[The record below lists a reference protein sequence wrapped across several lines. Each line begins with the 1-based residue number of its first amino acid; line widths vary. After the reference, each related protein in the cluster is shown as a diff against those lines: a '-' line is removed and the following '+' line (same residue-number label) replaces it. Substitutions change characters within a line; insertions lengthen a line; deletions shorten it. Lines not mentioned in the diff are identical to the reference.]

1 MNDAQIQQIQAKAVI
16 AAALIQSRAIDP
28 EGLGSGNKDIS
39 QHKLAR
45 LRELTSRIYDAIAA
59 GPDAAGM

>member
-1 MNDAQIQQIQAKAVI
+1 VNDAQIHAKAVI
-16 AAALIQSRAIDP
+16 AAALIQSRAVDP

-59 GPDAAGM
+59 PDAAG